1 MDEGINYDRFKE
13 HATLY
18 EIMDSLEGTQVELAT
33 GQLRLLDLEDFSR
46 TWKDGL
52 NEEDTA

>member
-33 GQLRLLDLEDFSR
+33 GQMRLFDREDFSR

-52 NEEDTA
+52 DNEAT